1 MGIEPM
7 TYRTAAD
14 CSTTELQVREQA
26 EDSFCVR
33 PVPVGREPSLSCTM
47 NLGEM
52 ASVWA
57 KCYPAFLGLS
67 FSFTQ

>member
-1 MGIEPM
+1 
-7 TYRTAAD
+7 
-14 CSTTELQVREQA
+14 
-26 EDSFCVR
+26 VR